1 MRQAKMNLTRRIDS
15 MNAIKNYLFCKNVLC
30 GVASVLVGLVA
41 AMPVSA
47 NEVTA
52 EEAAQE
58 TTEEKG
64 SSLFGK
70 LDVTETV
77 AVNGLVTGTTGA
89 SAQEAGVRM
98 LKAGGTAADAI
109 VATAMNQICLAAG
122 SWVSYAGLMN
132 VIYYEA
138 ATGKIYNMNAS
149 YDTVEGETDAATIQ
163 APDFSK
169 GLKGTDAIPADG
181 RNVLVPGFLK
191 GAEELVKRFGK
202 LDLKQV
208 TAPSI
213 ECATE
218 GFPVTEGGVEQLAFR
233 KDVLSRD
240 PETKAIYFKPDGS
253 DYAAGDIFKQP
264 ALAATLSKFAE
275 QGADYIYKGPWA
287 EKLVKKTQELGGKLS
302 MKDMETYEVLWT
314 DPVHAN
320 YHGYDVYVHGLPAAG
335 GVNTLEALALADLA
349 GLADMAYYAESPE
362 ALMTLSNIT
371 RVAVP
376 LTYGGAA
383 MGEALQMDFSY
394 AGRLNPETTAK
405 LWAIMQAGHFPGVVP
420 PKTAP
425 AHSDGVV
432 VVDKD
437 GNVAAMVHSINTVS
451 WGTNGLNIDGISIPD
466 SAAIQVSAV
475 AATVPGERL
484 TDPTNPGLVMK
495 DGKPFL
501 GFASLGAGLPQR
513 TIAGLI
519 SVLDFGMTPQEAI
532 NAPAFGFTEF
542 TAAGATGAQTIG
554 KGDLS
559 PEMIAAVAELG
570 LEIKEDDS
578 LRGYWIAIQID
589 PETGELK
596 GGGPREFDIST
607 GGRAVGY

>member
-1 MRQAKMNLTRRIDS
+1 MNSIRHYRLSRTALTA
-15 MNAIKNYLFCKNVLC
+15 AIALAL
-30 GVASVLVGLVA
+30 LVPLSG
-41 AMPVSA
+41 SA
-47 NEVTA
+47 G
-52 EEAAQE
+52 EEAAE
-58 TTEEKG
+58 DEG
-64 SSLFGK
+64 SALFGR

-77 AVNGLVTGTTGA
+77 ASNGLVTGTTGA

-109 VATAMNQICLAAG
+109 VATAMNQVCLAAG

-149 YDTVEGETDAATIQ
+149 FDTVEDETNAATIQ

-169 GLKGTDAIPADG
+169 GLKGVAAIPADG

-218 GFPVTEGGVEQLAFR
+218 GFPVTEGGVQQLAFR

-240 PETKAIYFKPDGS
+240 PETKAVFFKPDGS
-253 DYAAGDIFKQP
+253 DYAAGEIFKQP
-264 ALAATLSKFAE
+264 ALAATLGKFAD

-287 EKLVKKTQELGGKLS
+287 EKLVQKTRELGGKLS
-302 MKDMETYEVLWT
+302 MKDMETYDVIWT
-314 DPVHAN
+314 EPVHAN

-349 GLADMAYYAESPE
+349 GLSDMPYYAESPE

-383 MGEALQMDFSY
+383 MGAAMQMDLSY
-394 AGRLNPETTAK
+394 EGRLNPETTAK

-432 VVDKD
+432 VVDKE

-466 SAAIQVSAV
+466 SAAIQVPAV
-475 AATVPGERL
+475 VATVPGERL

-501 GFASLGAGLPQR
+501 GFASIGAGLHQR

-559 PEMIAAVAELG
+559 PEMIAAVGELG
-570 LEIKEDDS
+570 LEIKEEDS
-578 LRGYWIAIQID
+578 MRGYWIAIEID

-596 GGGPREFDIST
+596 GGGPREFDISM